1 MSVEVLIKDLI
12 KTNFAV
18 STDDGNQVFDI
29 VNKNLSKKESIILD
43 FKGISLMTTAFLNA
57 AIGQLYS
64 NKDFSSEF
72 LNSNLKLQNVPE
84 QDKALFGMVVKRA
97 KEYFA
102 NKESFERNTNDSMYG
117 HN

>member
-1 MSVEVLIKDLI
+1 MRVEVLIRDLI

-18 STDDGNQVFDI
+18 TTDDGNQVFDI
-29 VNKNLSKKESIILD
+29 VNQNLSNNESIILD
-43 FKGISLMTTAFLNA
+43 FKGINLMTTAFLNA

-64 NKDFSSEF
+64 NKKYSSEF

-102 NKESFERNTNDSMYG
+102 NKESFERNTSDSMYG